1 MMDIQI
7 DVSLDGPDAMAKKA
21 AASPVSVQEVWV
33 SDQSWPST
41 NGSMPRFAA

>member
-33 SDQSWPST
+33 SDRSSPST